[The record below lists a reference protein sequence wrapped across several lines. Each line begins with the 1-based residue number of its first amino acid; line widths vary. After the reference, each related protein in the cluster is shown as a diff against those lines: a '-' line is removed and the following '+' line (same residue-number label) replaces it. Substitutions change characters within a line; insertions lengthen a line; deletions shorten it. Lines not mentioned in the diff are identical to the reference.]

1 MRQFKQKSFI
11 VGKCDIFCRKMRQ
24 LINFFLYLDLDQMKV
39 SLDLKLTTCEDCD
52 MLMTKN
58 ILFINTSA
66 ITSERQRMNF
76 VKRPPIS
83 FSLNNK
89 LSSSKHSYMRSK
101 KVRSWFNSQLLY
113 KVKEAT
119 SLRKW
124 TTTCSR
130 RRSRTSSCQHSKWNK
145 RQLQVKSCTVLLA
158 K

>member
-1 MRQFKQKSFI
+1 MRK
-11 VGKCDIFCRKMRQ
+11 

-101 KVRSWFNSQLLY
+101 KV
-113 KVKEAT
+113 T
-119 SLRKW
+119 
-124 TTTCSR
+124 
-130 RRSRTSSCQHSKWNK
+130 
-145 RQLQVKSCTVLLA
+145 
-158 K
+158 

>member
-11 VGKCDIFCRKMRQ
+11 FGKCDIFCRKMRQ

-101 KVRSWFNSQLLY
+101 KVTQRFPSYLLS
-113 KVKEAT
+113 KFKEAT
-119 SLRKW
+119 SLRKCMSI
-124 TTTCSR
+124 CSR
-130 RRSRTSSCQHSKWNK
+130 LRSRTSTCQHSKWNK
-145 RQLQVKSCTVLLA
+145 WQLQVKSGTAHLA
-158 K
+158 I